1 MEEAIITCKNI
12 TKTFP
17 GVVALDQVQFELKKG
32 EVHALCG
39 ENGAGKSTLIKILT
53 GLYGKDS
60 GEIFYEGKEINYKSV
75 QECRA
80 HGISLIPQEI
90 HLAQDLTV
98 AENIMMTQYPKKGGR
113 VDWAAMRQRTLELQ
127 KRIGCEEYFAPDT
140 RVGDLSMGHQ
150 QLIEI
155 MKAISTD
162 LKVIAFDEPT
172 SSLSDEETE
181 RLFELIRELKEQG
194 ISIIYVSHRLGEIF
208 KICDRITVFKDGKY
222 VDTKNICEVDADS
235 LVSLMVGRDMGGFQK
250 QQNYTDAF
258 ETVLEVEDLCWGK
271 RVKHVSFSLHKGEI
285 LGLFGIV
292 GAGRT
297 ETARLLFG
305 LEKKDSGT
313 IKIHG
318 KEVDIKKPAQA
329 VERGIG
335 FVTEDRRGEG
345 LSTIS
350 SVKWNI
356 TMPYIRKLSSRL
368 LQKIHYRKEL
378 EKAKELSEKLQIKA
392 ASQNEPASSLSGG
405 NQQKIVIAKWLGAE
419 SEILIFD
426 EPTRGIDVGAKAEI
440 YKLMEQLVSEGKSIL
455 MISSELPEL
464 LTMSD
469 RILVYRDGEINKEFK
484 EVNGLTEERVLH
496 YAIIKDEGGDGQ

>member
-1 MEEAIITCKNI
+1 MDENIIVCEKI
-12 TKTFP
+12 RKVFP
-17 GVVALDQVQFELKKG
+17 GVVALDDVNFELKKG

-53 GLYGKDS
+53 GLYGKD
-60 GEIFYEGKEINYKSV
+60 GGTILFEGQEITYKSV
-75 QECRA
+75 QECRE

-98 AENIMMTQYPKKGGR
+98 AENVMMTNYPRKGRR
-113 VDWAAMRQRTLELQ
+113 VDWNVMRERTAELQ
-127 KRIGCEEYFAPDT
+127 KRIGCENYFTPDT
-140 RVGDLSMGHQ
+140 FVRNLSMGHQ

-162 LKVIAFDEPT
+162 LKVICFDEPT

-181 RLFELIRELKEQG
+181 RLFELIAELKKQG
-194 ISIIYVSHRLGEIF
+194 VSIIYVSHRLNEIF
-208 KICDRITVFKDGKY
+208 RVCDRVTIFKDGKY
-222 VDTKNICEVDADS
+222 VATKEIPQVTSDQ
-235 LVSLMVGRDMGGFQK
+235 LVSLMVGREMGNFK
-250 QQNYTDAF
+250 RQQRYTDKSKK
-258 ETVLEVEDLCWGK
+258 VLELSNLTWK
-271 RVKHVSFSLHKGEI
+271 KKVKDVSFDLYKGEI

-297 ETARLLFG
+297 ETAKLLFG
-305 LEKKDSGT
+305 LEKKENGT
-313 IKIHG
+313 IKING
-318 KEVDIKKPAQA
+318 KEVEINSPEQA
-329 VERGIG
+329 VQHRIG

-356 TMPYIRKLSSRL
+356 TMPYIARL
-368 LQKIHYRKEL
+368 ASKAGIIRHKEEKTTAEKYRDAL
-378 EKAKELSEKLQIKA
+378 RIKTPDLDV
-392 ASQNEPASSLSGG
+392 PASTLSGG
-405 NQQKIVIAKWLGAE
+405 NQQKIVIAKWLGAD

-440 YKLMEQLVSEGKSIL
+440 YKLMEQLAGEGKSII

-464 LTMSD
+464 IAVAD
-469 RILVYRDGEINKEFK
+469 RILVYRDGSINKEFT
-484 EVNGLTEERVLH
+484 ETEGITEEEILH
-496 YAIIKDEGGDGQ
+496 YAIMKNEG

>member
-1 MEEAIITCKNI
+1 MAETIIKCEGIRKE
-12 TKTFP
+12 FP
-17 GVVALDQVQFELKKG
+17 GVVALDNVGFELKKG

-60 GEIFYEGKEINYKSV
+60 GKIFFEGQEINYKSV
-75 QECRA
+75 QECRN

-98 AENIMMTQYPKKGGR
+98 AENIMMTQYPLKNGR
-113 VDWAAMRQRTLELQ
+113 VDWEAMREKTCELQ
-127 KRIGCEEYFAPDT
+127 KRIGCENYFTPDT
-140 RVGDLSMGHQ
+140 IVRHLSMGHQ

-181 RLFELIRELKEQG
+181 RLFELIHELKEQG
-194 ISIIYVSHRLGEIF
+194 ISIIYVSHRLAEIF

-222 VDTKNICEVDADS
+222 VDTKAISDVSADS
-235 LVSLMVGRDMGGFQK
+235 LVSLMVGRDLGGYQRKQSYVDISQK
-250 QQNYTDAF
+250 
-258 ETVLEVEDLCWGK
+258 VLEIEHLTWGK
-271 RVKHVSFSLHKGEI
+271 KVKDVSFSLNRGEI

-297 ETARLLFG
+297 ETARLIFG

-313 IKIHG
+313 IR
-318 KEVDIKKPAQA
+318 IKGEEANIRNPHDA
-329 VERGIG
+329 VAKKIG

-345 LSTIS
+345 LSTVNNIE
-350 SVKWNI
+350 WNI
-356 TMPYIRKLSSRL
+356 TMPYLRKLAS
-368 LQKIHYRKEL
+368 KIQIIQHKKEF
-378 EKAKELSEKLQIKA
+378 EKAASLAKKLRIKA
-392 ASQNEPASSLSGG
+392 ASLGDEAGSLSGG
-405 NQQKIVIAKWLGAE
+405 NQQKIVIAKWLGAD

-440 YKLMEQLVSEGKSIL
+440 YHLMEQLVSEGKSIV

-464 LTMSD
+464 LSMSD
-469 RILVYRDGEINKEFK
+469 RILVYRDGEINKEF
-484 EVNGLTEERVLH
+484 TEMRELSEEKVLH
-496 YAIIKDEGGDGQ
+496 YAIMKNEQGGIV